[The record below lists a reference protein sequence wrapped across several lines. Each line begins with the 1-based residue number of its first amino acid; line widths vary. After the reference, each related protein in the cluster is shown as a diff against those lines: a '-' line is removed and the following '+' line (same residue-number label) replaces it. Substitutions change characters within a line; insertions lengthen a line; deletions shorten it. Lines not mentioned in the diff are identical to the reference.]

1 MLEELINSDKLNAL
15 EKRSNFTERRAIAV
29 EFDALFSGA
38 RYDGELVYQALFGD
52 QFDIIEG
59 KAGSAS
65 VGMDT
70 LWHVS

>member
-1 MLEELINSDKLNAL
+1 MLEELINSDELNAL
-15 EKRSNFTERRAIAV
+15 EEHSNFTEHRAIAV
-29 EFDALFSGA
+29 EFGTLFLGA
-38 RYDGELVYQALFGD
+38 RYDGEPVYQALFGD